1 MMRLAPALWRCR
13 SGSAGVELV
22 LLTPMILILMFGA
35 VDLGN
40 YFMSQ
45 HVVVK
50 AVRDGA
56 RYASRQGFDK
66 FSCSLVNPVV
76 EGPTKDITRKGTLD
90 PEAPARLVNWT
101 DSATTIFVTVRC
113 DSSGTYSGIYKGQ
126 ATGVPV
132 VKVAA
137 VVPYKSLFKYFG
149 ITTATINLTA
159 ASEVPVMGV

>member
-1 MMRLAPALWRCR
+1 MPSLRRCR
-13 SGSAGVELV
+13 SGSVGVEMALV
-22 LLTPMILILMFGA
+22 TPVILILMFGL

-40 YFMSQ
+40 YFMSE

-56 RYASRQGFDK
+56 RYASRRGFGEY
-66 FSCSLVNPVV
+66 SCASVSTDVV
-76 EGPTKDITRKGTLD
+76 TKTRDITRTGTINGGT
-90 PEAPARLVNWT
+90 ARLVGWT
-101 DSATTIFVTVRC
+101 DPTSVTLTVRC
-113 DSSGTYSGIYKGQ
+113 DSSGTYSGIYKGV

-137 VVPYKSLFKYFG
+137 VVPYNSLFKHFG
-149 ITTATINLTA
+149 ITTTTINLTA

>member
-1 MMRLAPALWRCR
+1 MIRLVPALWRSR
-13 SGSAGVELV
+13 SGSVSVELV
-22 LLTPMILILMFGA
+22 LVTPMILILMFGL

-56 RYASRQGFDK
+56 RYASRRGFGEY
-66 FSCSLVNPVV
+66 SCAAASTDVV
-76 EGPTKDITRKGTLD
+76 TKTRDITRTGTISGGT
-90 PEAPARLVNWT
+90 ARLVDWT
-101 DSATTIFVTVRC
+101 DPTSVTLTVRC
-113 DSSGTYSGIYKGQ
+113 DSSGTYTGIYRN
-126 ATGVPV
+126 ATAGVPV

-137 VVPYKSLFKYFG
+137 IVPYKSLFRYFG
-149 ITTATINLTA
+149 ITNATITLNA

>member
-1 MMRLAPALWRCR
+1 MMRLFPALWRSR
-13 SGSAGVELV
+13 SGAAGVELV
-22 LLTPMILILMFGA
+22 LVTPLILILMFGA

-56 RYASRQGFDK
+56 RYASRRGFGEY
-66 FSCSLVNPVV
+66 SCATASTDVV
-76 EGPTKDITRKGTLD
+76 TKTRDITRTGTISGGT
-90 PEAPARLVNWT
+90 ARLVDWIDPNSIT
-101 DSATTIFVTVRC
+101 LTVRC
-113 DSSGTYSGIYKGQ
+113 DTSGTYAGIYKGT

-137 VVPYKSLFKYFG
+137 IVPYNSLFRFFG
-149 ITTATINLTA
+149 ITTATINLNA
-159 ASEVPVMGV
+159 SSEVPVMGV

>member
-1 MMRLAPALWRCR
+1 MMRLAPALWRSR
-13 SGSAGVELV
+13 SGSVSIELV
-22 LLTPMILILMFGA
+22 LVTPTILILMFGL

-56 RYASRQGFDK
+56 RYASRRGFGEY
-66 FSCSLVNPVV
+66 SCATASTDVV
-76 EGPTKDITRKGTLD
+76 TKTRDITRTGTISGGT
-90 PEAPARLVNWT
+90 ARLVDWT
-101 DSATTIFVTVRC
+101 DPNSITLTVRC
-113 DSSGTYSGIYKGQ
+113 DSSGTYSGIYKG
-126 ATGVPV
+126 AANGVPV

-137 VVPYKSLFKYFG
+137 IVPYNSLFRHFG
-149 ITTATINLTA
+149 ITTATISLTA